1 MHYLEE
7 ADLYHMA
14 KKMMRKS
21 RLHGCNMMLL
31 RAQIVISAFAVSRGG
46 DIRWSR
52 FSFWTYITSTDAKSQ
67 LTSLVSLAENMQIK
81 MDKGCIVQDSEQ
93 QPQCIPT
100 SSRKRARHNDGI
112 ECDSTNNNN
121 TSTTTTAA
129 NNILNINH
137 DNSNN
142 NSSNTDSSAAVAS
155 PSPRSLFVH

>member
-1 MHYLEE
+1 MIDVVNHVSTSQ
-7 ADLYHMA
+7 AQ
-14 KKMMRKS
+14 MR
-21 RLHGCNMMLL
+21 
-31 RAQIVISAFAVSRGG
+31 
-46 DIRWSR
+46 
-52 FSFWTYITSTDAKSQ
+52 SQ

-81 MDKGCIVQDSEQ
+81 MGEGSIVQDSEQ